1 MFIFASCKNKT
12 QFAEDEK
19 HLSQLFSGF
28 TVSGGPFP
36 RCLVSQNSLECS
48 ATLLQVITWGRK
60 LLI

>member
-48 ATLLQVITWGRK
+48 ATLLQVIT
-60 LLI
+60 